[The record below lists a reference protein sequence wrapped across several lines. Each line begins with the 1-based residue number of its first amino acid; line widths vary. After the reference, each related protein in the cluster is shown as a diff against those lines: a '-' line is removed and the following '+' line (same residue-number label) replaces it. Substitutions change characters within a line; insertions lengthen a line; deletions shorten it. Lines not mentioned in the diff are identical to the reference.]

1 VTYFSYSLAAKN
13 MTLEAS
19 LLLASTIFI
28 LGIIP
33 GPGVLLVVSRAL
45 SGGLFAS
52 LWTIFG
58 LLTADLIFLFIVVYG
73 LQAIATVV
81 APALLFIQIIGAVY
95 LIWLGISVWKSPS
108 ITAST
113 DKKLPLKAQ
122 SFYALW
128 LTGLIITLSNPKAI
142 LFYVSF
148 LPSII
153 EITTLTSIDITIMG
167 LIICI
172 TIGGIMFFYAL
183 TAINA
188 KNKFAPS
195 TNKKITQRIA
205 GSMIIAT
212 GIFILSRA
220 YL

>member
-1 VTYFSYSLAAKN
+1 

-28 LGIIP
+28 LGVIP

-73 LQAIATVV
+73 LQAIAIVLD
-81 APALLFIQIIGAVY
+81 PAILFIQIIGAVY
-95 LIWLGISVWKSPS
+95 LIWLGISLWKSPT
-108 ITAST
+108 IILST
-113 DKKLPLKAQ
+113 NKNISPRSQ

-153 EITTLTSIDITIMG
+153 EITTLTSIDIMVMG

-183 TAINA
+183 TAIKA

-212 GIFILSRA
+212 GIFILSRV